1 MTAITIPKRR
11 TGRQSPAAIERYDR
25 DLGEFCAA
33 LKQIDSPLEFKVS
46 SRGWCYLLEE
56 SGLNKGDFDS
66 AQGLINDCRKDGH
79 LPIDFVIVDNARAF
93 DGQEVIWHDD
103 AETAAK
109 DIVEEIGAAHLRY
122 TPHSFWGDKDF
133 YIQALVEKI
142 DLKGIFKPVFNRFC
156 IPYANAKGWGD
167 LNVRADMMRRFKE
180 WEAKGKQCVL
190 LYCGDHDPGGLDFIA
205 ARFVSVAD
213 GVAAAILQIDLLHSA
228 ASTDAPGD
236 AKGIGIALQV
246 LADLQR
252 GRKKRQARLVR
263 QFGEGGGDLGGVGP
277 HAFPDAAVFS
287 LGVPLTTDSGAA
299 L

>member
-11 TGRQSPAAIERYDR
+11 HGRQSPAAIERYNR
-25 DLGEFCAA
+25 ELAEFCTA

-93 DGQEVIWHDD
+93 DGQEIIWHDD
-103 AETAAK
+103 AETAAR

-122 TPHSFWGDKDF
+122 TPHSFWDDKDF

-156 IPYANAKGWGD
+156 IPYANAKGWSDING
-167 LNVRADMMRRFKE
+167 RADMMRRFKE
-180 WEAKGKQCVL
+180 WEAKGKKCVL
-190 LYCGDHDPGGLDFIA
+190 LYCGDHDPGGLQISRFLQSNMAEAVDNEV
-205 ARFVSVAD
+205 ARRPSD
-213 GVAAAILQIDLLHSA
+213 GTGKILPQLRFHRGTRPHLDRQLGNIQQKGPWRPKAPRPQQALRPGLHQAIRPSEGRGKCTGHSN
-228 ASTDAPGD
+228 
-236 AKGIGIALQV
+236 
-246 LADLQR
+246 
-252 GRKKRQARLVR
+252 
-263 QFGEGGGDLGGVGP
+263 
-277 HAFPDAAVFS
+277 
-287 LGVPLTTDSGAA
+287 
-299 L
+299 